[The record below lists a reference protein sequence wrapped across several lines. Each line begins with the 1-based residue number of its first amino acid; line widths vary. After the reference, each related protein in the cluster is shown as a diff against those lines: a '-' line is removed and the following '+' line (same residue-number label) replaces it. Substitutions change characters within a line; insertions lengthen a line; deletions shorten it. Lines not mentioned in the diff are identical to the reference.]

1 MRHTSDSSS
10 PPISSAA
17 KALFKVNPVT
27 QEVFMSKPTT
37 TTQII
42 PLDGRHICNHCMQRD
57 FAQLEPVLHS
67 TSARH
72 CCAAQSVTVPVRGA
86 KNEVVRCSGYAAKR
100 GGGRG

>member
-1 MRHTSDSSS
+1 MVHTPDSSS
-10 PPISSAA
+10 PPISSDA

-27 QEVFMSKPTT
+27 REVFMSKPTI
-37 TTQII
+37 TTQIV
-42 PLDGRHICNHCMQRD
+42 PLDGRHICNHCLQRD

-72 CCAAQSVTVPVRGA
+72 CCGAQSVVVPVRGA

>member
-1 MRHTSDSSS
+1 MRHTPDSSS

-17 KALFKVNPVT
+17 KALFKVNPAT
-27 QEVFMSKPTT
+27 QEVLMSKPTT

-72 CCAAQSVTVPVRGA
+72 CCGAQSVTVPVRGA
-86 KNEVVRCSGYAAKR
+86 KNEVVRCLGYVAKR
-100 GGGRG
+100 GGA